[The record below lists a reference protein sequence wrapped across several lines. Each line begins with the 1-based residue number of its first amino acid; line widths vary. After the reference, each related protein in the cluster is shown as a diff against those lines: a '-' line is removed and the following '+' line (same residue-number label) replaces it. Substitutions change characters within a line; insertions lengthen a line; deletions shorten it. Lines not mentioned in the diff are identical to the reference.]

1 MSCLVLTEKMQY
13 HLLPARNRMFAGKNS
28 VGFSLLFNKACYR
41 RQFAT
46 QIKEAPI
53 KRAHPLGCPLFI
65 VRCFHSDILLHL
77 FPPSIGRSLSYLFP
91 HMKRTYIA
99 YKEKQYKNNS
109 AFLIFYYPQIN
120 LARLFFLLQYYKF
133 SEWQKPEIHIETP
146 HNNI

>member
-1 MSCLVLTEKMQY
+1 MQGKTQLGFPY
-13 HLLPARNRMFAGKNS
+13 FLIRPATG
-28 VGFSLLFNKACYR
+28 G
-41 RQFAT
+41 QFAT

-53 KRAHPLGCPLFI
+53 KRVHPLGCPLFI
-65 VRCFHSDILLHL
+65 VRCFHSDILLHP

-99 YKEKQYKNNS
+99 YKEKQHKNNS